1 MSKQYD
7 AIDTNTVQHDQR
19 HLKES
24 IASSSGEESTRDVNT
39 ADTDKTIVNEIS
51 INQFFYRGKMAN
63 AERVFSPLPKR
74 RKRQETHR
82 PVTNDPRNSDAAN
95 NIHSRPA
102 TAPAKWGFSN
112 KRRWKQT
119 DRPTFSNDNKETFA
133 E

>member
-51 INQFFYRGKMAN
+51 INQFC
-63 AERVFSPLPKR
+63 L
-74 RKRQETHR
+74 
-82 PVTNDPRNSDAAN
+82 
-95 NIHSRPA
+95 
-102 TAPAKWGFSN
+102 
-112 KRRWKQT
+112 
-119 DRPTFSNDNKETFA
+119 
-133 E
+133 